1 MTLTGSLPLP
11 PDGLCTVL
19 AQISRETT
27 CTCITDVSNQTKVEI
42 VNDFELEVE
51 VCSGEVLT
59 IGPAAIADYDYEWV
73 PVGIANETALSST
86 TTTPTEFSFDNMT
99 GSNIEWQYAL
109 RSSFS
114 TCFSFDTLDVTL
126 FPSNDQVVNPQ
137 ACIGSEFTLPG
148 PSMGTDFVWSPT
160 TDLDD
165 PTSMFPTLSAVPSG
179 TTTYVLDYICLLYTS
194 PSPRD

>member
-1 MTLTGSLPLP
+1 M
-11 PDGLCTVL
+11 
-19 AQISRETT
+19 
-27 CTCITDVSNQTKVEI
+27 
-42 VNDFELEVE
+42 
-51 VCSGEVLT
+51 
-59 IGPAAIADYDYEWV
+59 
-73 PVGIANETALSST
+73 SST
-86 TTTPTEFSFDNMT
+86 TTTPTEFSFDNTT

-114 TCFSFDTLDVTL
+114 TCFSFDTLDLTL
-126 FPSNDQVVNPQ
+126 FSNNDQVVNPQ

-179 TTTYVLDYICLLYTS
+179 TTTYVLDYIDDNGCETIHEVCLLYTS
-194 PSPRD
+194 PSPRDRTRSRMPSSA